1 MTDIGEATSPSVVP
15 LTENDPDQAPPKD
28 KGLWRDLVAYWI
40 LGLCNNYGY
49 VVMLT
54 AAHDILKELEGG
66 DGHAKSAA
74 PLDGYDVANTTARAD
89 DVTFGYEARPCN
101 KLSTGAILLADILPA
116 LAVKSIA
123 SFLPLAKHVR
133 IFLCVAAA
141 AAGFLLTAFATVE
154 WVLFVGVIATSFSS
168 GLGEATFLAYATYFN
183 KNVIST
189 WSSGTGGAGIAGSLS
204 YTGLTGLGLTPKTTI
219 LIMLVVPGLEAA
231 AFWLLLRHKD
241 TDKPADISE
250 QEAGNEKPEE
260 IDYNTLPE
268 DERPLENWNQRLRY
282 IPSLFIFMIPLILV
296 YLLEYYINQ
305 GLFELVYFPGIWLSQ
320 SAQYRWYQVIY
331 QIGVFISRSSVN
343 LIQFRQVWIMAVFQF
358 LNVVYFTFEAVYYF
372 TPSIWIIF
380 VLILWEGLLG
390 GGGYVNTFYRI
401 QTDVPTA
408 RREYAMMVTSIS
420 DSVGIALA
428 GIAAIPSHNAI
439 CDLPVPDRL
448 L

>member
-1 MTDIGEATSPSVVP
+1 MTDVSEASSPSVVP
-15 LTENDPDQAPPKD
+15 LTDDDPEQKAPKD

-54 AAHDILKELEGG
+54 AAHDILKELEN
-66 DGHAKSAA
+66 DDENHAKSAA
-74 PLDGYDVANTTARAD
+74 ALHDYYGVANTTARAD
-89 DVTFGYEARPCN
+89 DVTFGYETRPCN

-116 LAVKSIA
+116 LVVKSVA

-133 IFLCVAAA
+133 VFLCVVAA

-204 YTGLTGLGLTPKTTI
+204 YTGLTELGLTPKTTI
-219 LIMLVVPGLEAA
+219 LIMLVVPALEAA

-241 TDKPADISE
+241 TDKPAE
-250 QEAGNEKPEE
+250 LEAANEKVEE
-260 IDYNTLPE
+260 IDYSTLPE
-268 DERPLENWNQRLRY
+268 EERPLENWGQRIRY

-296 YLLEYYINQ
+296 YLLEYFINQ

-343 LIQFRQVWIMAVFQF
+343 LIQFRHVWVMAVFQF
-358 LNVVYFTFEAVYYF
+358 LNVVYFTFEAVYFF

-401 QTDVPTA
+401 QTDVPAA

-428 GIAAIPSHNAI
+428 GVAAIPSHNAI

>member
-1 MTDIGEATSPSVVP
+1 MTELGESSSPSVVP
-15 LTENDPDQAPPKD
+15 LTVDDPEQAPPKD

-54 AAHDILKELEGG
+54 AAHDILKDLEGDDHG
-66 DGHAKSAA
+66 KSVHQNEYSA
-74 PLDGYDVANTTARAD
+74 LNTTTRSD

-116 LAVKSIA
+116 LAVKSVA
-123 SFLPLAKHVR
+123 SFLPLAKHIRV
-133 IFLCVAAA
+133 FLCVSLA

-154 WVLFVGVIATSFSS
+154 WVLFLGVIATSFSS

-204 YTGLTGLGLTPKTTI
+204 YTGLTELGLTPKTTI
-219 LIMLVVPGLEAA
+219 LIMLVVPALEAA

-241 TDKPADISE
+241 TDKPAE
-250 QEAGNEKPEE
+250 PEE
-260 IDYNTLPE
+260 AKEKVEAIDYSTLPAE
-268 DERPLENWNQRLRY
+268 ERPLENWSERIRY
-282 IPSLFIFMIPLILV
+282 IPTLFIYMIPLILV

-305 GLFELVYFPGIWLSQ
+305 GLFELLYFPGIWLTQ
-320 SAQYRWYQVIY
+320 SGQYRWYQVIY

-343 LIQFRQVWIMAVFQF
+343 LIQFRHVWIMAVLQF
-358 LNVVYFTFEAVYYF
+358 LNVVYFTFEAVYFF

-401 QTDVPTA
+401 QTEVPAA

-428 GIAAIPSHNAI
+428 GVAAIPSHNAI

>member
-1 MTDIGEATSPSVVP
+1 MTNTGDDPSPSVVP
-15 LTENDPDQAPPKD
+15 LTVDDPEQVPPKD

-54 AAHDILKELEGG
+54 AAHDILKELEG
-66 DGHAKSAA
+66 DEDHAKSA
-74 PLDGYDVANTTARAD
+74 LK
-89 DVTFGYEARPCN
+89 RPCN

-116 LAVKSIA
+116 LVVKSIA

-133 IFLCVAAA
+133 VFLCVVAA

-204 YTGLTGLGLTPKTTI
+204 YTGLRELGLTPKTTI
-219 LIMLVVPGLEAA
+219 LIMLVVPALEAA
-231 AFWLLLRHKD
+231 AFWLLLRHKN
-241 TDKPADISE
+241 TDAPAEPIEDGKE
-250 QEAGNEKPEE
+250 QTPE

-268 DERPLENWNQRLRY
+268 NERPLTNWPDRIRY

-296 YLLEYYINQ
+296 YLLEYFINQ

-320 SAQYRWYQVIY
+320 SSQYRWYQVIY

-343 LIQFRQVWIMAVFQF
+343 LIQFRHVWIMAVFQF
-358 LNVVYFTFEAVYYF
+358 LNVVYFTFEAVYFF

-401 QTDVPTA
+401 QTDVPAA

-428 GIAAIPSHNAI
+428 GVAAIPSHNAI
-439 CDLPVPDRL
+439 CDLPVPNRL